1 MPVDPFFTG
10 LLSAGTSL
18 IGSIQS
24 GKNIDK
30 QIAAQQEENRK
41 NREYN
46 LMLANLQNQW
56 NVEQWERENEYNDPS
71 AQMARYVKAGLNPD
85 LIYGQGASSISARS
99 PELTAGAPSSP
110 VDMSALGQK
119 PTIGQAATMALQN
132 MAIAAQARKTIAE
145 SEKTVEETEG
155 QRSTNKILASDAAF
169 RDAWNSGQIR
179 LQGLNIDL
187 AGANVKLTEA
197 NTKEAI
203 ENVKQ
208 IQANVNRLRSEVEKV
223 HSEISLM
230 TAQEYESIV
239 RSDAVQKKLGAEI
252 EALQSQAGLS
262 RAEARRVIQMLP
274 YQLANAGM
282 SGQLLGLEIEHQNG
296 VNSLL
301 SIEKQSASLQLQLDR
316 KFSDDER
323 RAALQYSDWGQWLTP
338 LSNAVSII
346 GGALLLRGKAP
357 VKIKGFGR

>member
-1 MPVDPFFTG
+1 MAVDPFFTG

-18 IGSIQS
+18 IGSYQS

-71 AQMARYVKAGLNPD
+71 AQMSRYVKAGLNPD
-85 LIYGQGASSISARS
+85 LIYGQGASSVSARS

-132 MAIAAQARKTIAE
+132 MATAAQARKTIAE

-169 RDAWNSGQIR
+169 RDALNKGQLD
-179 LQGLNIDL
+179 LQGLQIDL
-187 AGANVKLTEA
+187 TYSQRNLTDEQVLK
-197 NTKEAI
+197 TRE
-203 ENVKQ
+203 ETKQ
-208 IQANVNRLRSEVEKV
+208 IQQTVSKLQAEINALGVQIELMDAQRLREIMSSKV
-223 HSEISLM
+223 MAETLAPTIS
-230 TAQEYESIV
+230 
-239 RSDAVQKKLGAEI
+239 KLQAE
-252 EALQSQAGLS
+252 AGLS
-262 RAEARRVIQMLP
+262 RAQAKRIVEMLP
-274 YQLANAGM
+274 YDIVNARM
-282 SGQLLGLEIEHQNG
+282 SGQDFALEIEGKSITNG
-296 VNSLL
+296 MLYVGK
-301 SIEKQSASLQLQLDR
+301 ETAKLQLEIAKDF
-316 KFSDDER
+316 KESDKW
-323 RAALQYSDWGQWLTP
+323 LQYITQGI
-338 LSNAVSII
+338 VSINES
-346 GGALLLRGKAP
+346 LRTYNEMR
-357 VKIKGFGR
+357 KGRRTYRR

>member
-18 IGSIQS
+18 IGSLQA

-85 LIYGQGASSISARS
+85 LIYGQGASSVSARS

-132 MAIAAQARKTIAE
+132 MATAAQARKTIAE

-169 RDAWNSGQIR
+169 RDALNKGQVR
-179 LQGLNIDL
+179 LQDMNINLLGSQKDL
-187 AGANVKLTEA
+187 TDEQISKVRVETEQVYQNISKLQAEINA
-197 NTKEAI
+197 LGSQI
-203 ENVKQ
+203 ELMDAQ
-208 IQANVNRLRSEVEKV
+208 RLE
-223 HSEISLM
+223 SL
-230 TAQEYESIV
+230 V
-239 RSDAVQKKLGAEI
+239 RSHQMLRLLRPTIDKLVAD
-252 EALQSQAGLS
+252 AGLS
-262 RAEARRVIQMLP
+262 YAQAKRLATMLP
-274 YQLANAGM
+274 IDLMNAKL
-282 SGQLLGLEIEHQNG
+282 SGADLVLQIQGRGTQNAVLEIG
-296 VNSLL
+296 
-301 SIEKQSASLQLQLDR
+301 EKQAQLELESYEDLGW
-316 KFSDDER
+316 FG
-323 RAALQYSDWGQWLTP
+323 RAASIVFQGLQSVAPYLK
-338 LSNAVSII
+338 
-346 GGALLLRGKAP
+346 GK
-357 VKIKGFGR
+357 